1 MSYFVVVVF
10 SVTHK
15 NRGIRAMKE
24 RILLVGENSSLIA
37 TRALLLS
44 DWETETVHAFQAM
57 ECIETQAFD
66 LLIIC
71 QSVPDATAKNL
82 IRAAKEL
89 KAPPE
94 ILLIR
99 ADRSDKDFGVEVHT
113 QNLWESPAWLHMSAA
128 ELLGRRIA
136 A

>member
-1 MSYFVVVVF
+1 
-10 SVTHK
+10 
-15 NRGIRAMKE
+15 MKE

-44 DWETETVHAFQAM
+44 DWETETVNAFQAM

-71 QSVPDATAKNL
+71 QSVPDVTAKNL

-89 KAPPE
+89 KAPPQ

-99 ADRSDKDFGVEVHT
+99 SNRSDEDFGVDVHT
-113 QNLWESPAWLHMSAA
+113 QDLWESPAWLRESATKIL
-128 ELLGRRIA
+128 ERRIA

>member
-1 MSYFVVVVF
+1 
-10 SVTHK
+10 
-15 NRGIRAMKE
+15 MKE

-44 DWETETVHAFQAM
+44 DWETETIGASQAT
-57 ECIETQAFD
+57 ERIEAQAFD

-71 QSVPDATAKNL
+71 QTVPDVTAKGL
-82 IRAAKEL
+82 IRAAREL

-99 ADRSDKDFGVEVHT
+99 LDRSAEDFGVDVHT
-113 QNLWESPAWLHMSAA
+113 QDLWESPAWLRQSAA
-128 ELLGRRIA
+128 ELLERRIA

>member
-1 MSYFVVVVF
+1 
-10 SVTHK
+10 
-15 NRGIRAMKE
+15 MKE

-44 DWETETVHAFQAM
+44 DWETETASAIGAM
-57 ECIETQAFD
+57 DLIGTQALG

-71 QSVPDATAKNL
+71 QTVPDATAKVL

-89 KAPPE
+89 NAPPE
-94 ILLIR
+94 LLLIR
-99 ADRSDKDFGVEVHT
+99 VDRSGEDFGVDVHT
-113 QNLWESPAWLHMSAA
+113 HDLWESPAWLRKRAA
-128 ELLGRRIA
+128 ESLARRIA